1 MNEERIGRGPWARLF
16 ATAVVPD
23 EGSALAERARQ
34 LVLSGVVE
42 DLTVEQGMLSAN
54 IVGCRATIAAA
65 PVPPR
70 IWAAASRSARGL
82 QPAVEGREQSLRL
95 AHAMTTDWDEPLVPR
110 PRSIERACSCDPSGA
125 CEHVAALGYAVA
137 SQIDRDPS
145 TLLRWRGCV
154 AAPVAPVEELPRR
167 EPSGDLWNAGP
178 APARRPPRPLPV
190 GAVLKRLG
198 PSGIRAGGDDL
209 VGVLQRA
216 YESFATSAPPGD

>member
-1 MNEERIGRGPWARLF
+1 MTGDARIGRGPWARLF

-23 EGSALAERARQ
+23 EGSSLAERARE
-34 LVLSGVVE
+34 LVRTGAVE
-42 DLTVEQGMLSAN
+42 ELTVEQGTLSAR
-54 IVGCRATIAAA
+54 IDGCLVTIDAD

-95 AHAMTTDWDEPLVPR
+95 EHALSTDWDEPLVPR
-110 PRSIERACSCDPSGA
+110 PRALRRACSCDDAP
-125 CEHVAALGYAVA
+125 CVHVAALGYAVA
-137 SQIDRDPS
+137 LEIDRDPS

-154 AAPVAPVEELPRR
+154 AAPVIP
-167 EPSGDLWNAGP
+167 P
-178 APARRPPRPLPV
+178 AEPARSVPTGELWEAPPVPAARPPRPLPV

-209 VGVLQRA
+209 VDVLQRA
-216 YESFATSAPPGD
+216 YAAFARS